1 MYSVKNVHRELT
13 TAGWSYR
20 MNDRGSVICRHPR
33 TGRWHTRAEAEAIAE
48 VGAFSVLESNNSVA
62 LAPVVAGLPV

>member
-20 MNDRGSVICRHPR
+20 MNDRGWVIYRHPR

-48 VGAFSVLESNNSVA
+48 VGAD
-62 LAPVVAGLPV
+62 